1 MLSPIARFLILA
13 ASLISLGGCETLE
26 LDRSTTRATE
36 PTPAAQAP
44 DTADTAD
51 TADTKTITTAQPAAA
66 TKSAKP
72 PVAKKPQVEVLESAN
87 FAQAKALHMQAL
99 VRSGAKPLAPAEVGY
114 YMDVQNA
121 QFIQQ
126 LRVTDIDIRHEG
138 DLIILTLPGGDS
150 FDPNS
155 TRLKPAAMRNLV
167 LTAQVLTEY
176 AQTRITIHGHTDDTG
191 EAKYNQWLSVRRAL
205 SVTGQLLK
213 AGVATRRIAV
223 IGFGENS
230 PLVPNTT
237 PDGRARNRRIE
248 LYLEPI
254 AN

>member
-26 LDRSTTRATE
+26 LDTSTTRATE
-36 PTPAAQAP
+36 PATTSQAP
-44 DTADTAD
+44 DTAA
-51 TADTKTITTAQPAAA
+51 TIPAAPA
-66 TKSAKP
+66 QTAETPKSAKP
-72 PVAKKPQVEVLESAN
+72 SIPKKPQVAVLEAVD
-87 FAQAKALHMQAL
+87 FAQAKNLHMQAL
-99 VRSGAKPLAPAEVGY
+99 IRSGAKPLALTEVGY

-126 LRVTDIDIRHEG
+126 LWATDIDIRHEG
-138 DLIILTLPGGDS
+138 DLIVLTLPGGDS

-155 TRLKPAAMRNLV
+155 TRLKPGAIRNLA

-176 AQTRITIHGHTDDTG
+176 AQTQITIHGHTDDTG

-205 SVTGQLLK
+205 SVTDQLLK

-223 IGFGENS
+223 VGFGENS

-237 PDGRARNRRIE
+237 ADGRARNRRIE

-254 AN
+254 AR